1 MELNRVQDIKASG
14 LLHIL
19 CHYLQV
25 EVNKEGAKPVKS
37 QPMFS
42 LTSMCAAQLLLEFV
56 SDEHPSML
64 SCWAAHASDLDKL
77 AADALTATGKS
88 AQFTRVQI
96 QHQVK
101 HLHDTRFESQSPS
114 WIAALSSSF
123 VCVALTILLCAEP
136 RHSYWF
142 QGLHKGPCITS

>member
-1 MELNRVQDIKASG
+1 MRHVQGIEATG
-14 LLHIL
+14 LSHIM

-25 EVNKEGAKPVKS
+25 EVKKEGTKPVKS

-56 SDEHPSML
+56 SDEHPIML

-77 AADALTATGKS
+77 AADALTATGKT

-96 QHQVK
+96 QHQFK
-101 HLHDTRFESQSPS
+101 HLHDTHFESPS
-114 WIAALSSSF
+114 EAGLLLDQALLH
-123 VCVALTILLCAEP
+123 VALTVLLCAEH

-142 QGLHKGPCITS
+142 QGLHKGSSIIF

>member
-1 MELNRVQDIKASG
+1 MSQRVELDYVQDNKASI
-14 LLHIL
+14 LSHIMY
-19 CHYLQV
+19 HYLQV
-25 EVNKEGAKPVKS
+25 EVKKEGAKPVKS

-88 AQFTRVQI
+88 AQF
-96 QHQVK
+96 HQAAN
-101 HLHDTRFESQSPS
+101 TASSQ
-114 WIAALSSSF
+114 AL
-123 VCVALTILLCAEP
+123 A
-136 RHSYWF
+136 
-142 QGLHKGPCITS
+142 

>member
-1 MELNRVQDIKASG
+1 M
-14 LLHIL
+14 

-25 EVNKEGAKPVKS
+25 EVKKEGAKPVKS
-37 QPMFS
+37 KPTFS
-42 LTSMCAAQLLLEFV
+42 VTSMCAAQLLLEFV

-77 AADALTATGKS
+77 AADALTATGKI

-101 HLHDTRFESQSPS
+101 HLHDTQLESQSS
-114 WIAALSSSF
+114 SCIAAFSSSA
-123 VCVALTILLCAEP
+123 CV
-136 RHSYWF
+136 
-142 QGLHKGPCITS
+142 

>member
-1 MELNRVQDIKASG
+1 MELSHVQDIKASG
-14 LLHIL
+14 LSYIT

-25 EVNKEGAKPVKS
+25 EVKKEGAKPVKS

-77 AADALTATGKS
+77 AADALTATGKT
-88 AQFTRVQI
+88 AQFTRVQK

-101 HLHDTRFESQSPS
+101 HLHDTRVKIPAPS
-114 WIAALSSSF
+114 WMAAHQ
-123 VCVALTILLCAEP
+123 ALLCV
-136 RHSYWF
+136 
-142 QGLHKGPCITS
+142 

>member
-1 MELNRVQDIKASG
+1 MELSHVQDIKASG
-14 LLHIL
+14 LSYIT

-25 EVNKEGAKPVKS
+25 EVKKEGAKPVKS

-42 LTSMCAAQLLLEFV
+42 LTSMCAAQLLVEFV

-64 SCWAAHASDLDKL
+64 SCWAAHASDLHKL
-77 AADALTATGKS
+77 AADALTATGKT

-101 HLHDTRFESQSPS
+101 HLHETCFKSQPQLGWLLIKLCCVPS
-114 WIAALSSSF
+114 IDNTAL
-123 VCVALTILLCAEP
+123 C
-136 RHSYWF
+136 
-142 QGLHKGPCITS
+142 

>member
-1 MELNRVQDIKASG
+1 M
-14 LLHIL
+14 

-25 EVNKEGAKPVKS
+25 EVKKEGAKPVKS

-88 AQFTRVQI
+88 AQF
-96 QHQVK
+96 HQAANTSNASSICTHVEYQ
-101 HLHDTRFESQSPS
+101 LSSF
-114 WIAALSSSF
+114 IAALLSSI
-123 VCVALTILLCAEP
+123 VLCAEQ
-136 RHSYWF
+136 RLSQRF
-142 QGLHKGPCITS
+142 QGLHSNPCITS

>member
-1 MELNRVQDIKASG
+1 MQDIIASG
-14 LLHIL
+14 LLYIM

-25 EVNKEGAKPVKS
+25 EVKKEGAKPAKS

-77 AADALTATGKS
+77 AADALTATGRT

-101 HLHDTRFESQSPS
+101 HLLDTQLESQS
-114 WIAALSSSF
+114 
-123 VCVALTILLCAEP
+123 
-136 RHSYWF
+136 
-142 QGLHKGPCITS
+142 